1 MLKEEREKKGMTIT
15 ELAEKSKV
23 CRDIINKI
31 ENQGYTKAK
40 KITRY
45 RLANA
50 LEVDVEKI
58 C

>member
-1 MLKEEREKKGMTIT
+1 MLKEVRTKKGMTIT

-23 CRDIINKI
+23 CRDTINKI

-40 KITRY
+40 KITLY

>member
-1 MLKEEREKKGMTIT
+1 MLKEEREKKGMTMT
-15 ELAEKSKV
+15 ELSKKSKV
-23 CRDIINKI
+23 CRDLIHRI

-40 KITRY
+40 KITLY